1 MNLNTPQ
8 PTPLENEHP
17 AIWPLVQADVER
29 NSIGILVIADTWH
42 QMGIAKYGT
51 PLQPHNGRD
60 PLVDAYQELL
70 DGCVYAKQYCLENPT
85 SYAGRTLYADTLK
98 LATAYWIIIK
108 HRAIDVREAP

>member
-29 NSIGILVIADTWH
+29 NSVGILVIADMWH